1 MPFKQKLPQ
10 YPVFLDLRR
19 RPAIVIGGGE
29 VAERK
34 VRSLAASGAKVR
46 VISPEVTP
54 GLKAMA
60 REGKIRLAQRLYR
73 IGDLMGYPLVFA
85 ATDDSKVNLM
95 VHDEVQIRNG
105 WVNVGDD
112 PDLCTF
118 FAPAVVSRGH
128 LTIAVSTAGASPTL
142 AKRIRED
149 LEKRY
154 GPEYDG
160 LLDLLETMRAVV
172 KKRFPR
178 DRTLRAKALGALAD
192 ADLLRFFKAGKPG
205 AAKKEAFRLIERIR

>member
-34 VRSLAASGAKVR
+34 VRALLASGAKVR
-46 VISPEVTP
+46 VIASEATP
-54 GLKAMA
+54 SLVKMA
-60 REGKIRLAQRLYR
+60 KEEKIRLRLRGYR

-85 ATDDSKVNLM
+85 ATDDHKVNLM
-95 VHDEVQIRNG
+95 VHDEVQIRSG
-105 WVNVGDD
+105 WVNVVDD

-118 FAPAVVSRGH
+118 YAPAVLSRGH
-128 LTIAVSTAGASPTL
+128 LSIAVSTAGTSPTL
-142 AKRIRED
+142 AKRIKED

-154 GPEYDG
+154 GPEYEG
-160 LLDLLETMRAVV
+160 LLDLMESLRPIV

-178 DRTLRAKALGALAD
+178 DQKKRAMALGTLAD
-192 ADLLRFFKAGKPG
+192 ADLLKYFKAGKP
-205 AAKKEAFRLIERIR
+205 AEAKKEALRLLDRIK

>member
-34 VRSLAASGAKVR
+34 VRALVAAGAKVR
-46 VISPEVTP
+46 VIATEATP
-54 GLKAMA
+54 GLQKLAK
-60 REGKIRLAQRLYR
+60 EGRIRLRIRGYR
-73 IGDLMGYPLVFA
+73 IGDLMGYPLVIA
-85 ATDDSKVNLM
+85 ATDDPKTNMM
-95 VHDEVQIRNG
+95 VHDEVQIREG
-105 WVNVGDD
+105 WVNVADD

-118 FAPAVVSRGH
+118 YAPAVVNRGH
-128 LTIAVSTAGASPTL
+128 LSIAVSTAGTSPTL
-142 AKRIRED
+142 AKRIKED

-154 GPEYDG
+154 GPEYED
-160 LLDLLETMRAVV
+160 LLDLLESLRPMV

-178 DRTLRAKALGALAD
+178 DQKKRAQAFAALAD
-192 ADLLRFFKAGKPG
+192 ADLLKYFKAGKPAEARK
-205 AAKKEAFRLIERIR
+205 AALSLLDRIK